1 MNIVL
6 GVQNMNSKSGSIV
19 FVFVF
24 FITNQA
30 HALDWKQLG
39 FALGCTVNRSKFS
52 CPKSDGGRDIMWDK
66 AWALKAAN
74 AKDLE
79 AITKS
84 SDAHPDVKNAAQL
97 ELQRRTRVQPFKAIE
112 KSSVYE

>member
-1 MNIVL
+1 
-6 GVQNMNSKSGSIV
+6 MNSKSGSIV

-39 FALGCTVNRSKFS
+39 FALGCTLNSDKFS
-52 CPKSDGGRDIMWDK
+52 CPKSDRGRDIMWDK
-66 AWALKAAN
+66 AWALKDAS

-84 SDAHPDVKNAAQL
+84 SDAHPQVKNAAQL
-97 ELQRRTRVQPFKAIE
+97 ELQRRTRERPFKAIE
-112 KSSVYE
+112 KSIKKSSVYE